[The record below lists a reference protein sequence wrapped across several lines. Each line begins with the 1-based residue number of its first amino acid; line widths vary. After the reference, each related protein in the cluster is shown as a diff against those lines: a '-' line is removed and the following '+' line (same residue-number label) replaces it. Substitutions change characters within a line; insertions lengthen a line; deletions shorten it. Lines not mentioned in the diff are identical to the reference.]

1 MKEKLKTLVL
11 GLLVGLSIFLTKQI
25 WIGLPPNRALSSV
38 ESVTDSSSLSYPLI
52 NMITPSKYLIHFNDK
67 KHTILYD
74 DVNNGLWAATIP
86 NLERILESK
95 DVKITGLENNISEE
109 LSKLSMERSIFFSFP
124 EQINTSILA
133 RSLEVTKPNGLVD
146 KIEYIDYVYVYLGT
160 DEDFMILGEK
170 DKAYIIKDKS
180 IDNLELKQEILR
192 IEEEKKHNY
201 YYSMKDVIGIDK
213 DLYVAYEMNNNL
225 AKVYVENE
233 IRTLKE
239 RDRIDLVERFFNKN
253 IEYIR
258 EVVERNG
265 SYIYIYDGSV
275 LKLNIN
281 GTMEYF
287 RPLDNMVQKR
297 NLYESMDTAS
307 EFISNLKD
315 IPKGMY
321 ISELDTIEENGSQG
335 YRFVFKYRIR
345 GIPIILGNKKVLNF
359 VEIEVFNDQ
368 VRSYKQFIR
377 KDMGAKMP
385 LVNENRTMLS
395 SFDIID
401 MNYEFIILKYL
412 ELNKDGNLDVKLI
425 TREDIIS
432 SIDDITLAY
441 FDPSLKD
448 VEDELVGV
456 WAIGMGKNLYCFD
469 VYTGELVYEK
479 EL

>member
-1 MKEKLKTLVL
+1 
-11 GLLVGLSIFLTKQI
+11 
-25 WIGLPPNRALSSV
+25 
-38 ESVTDSSSLSYPLI
+38 
-52 NMITPSKYLIHFNDK
+52 
-67 KHTILYD
+67 
-74 DVNNGLWAATIP
+74 
-86 NLERILESK
+86 
-95 DVKITGLENNISEE
+95 
-109 LSKLSMERSIFFSFP
+109 
-124 EQINTSILA
+124 
-133 RSLEVTKPNGLVD
+133 
-146 KIEYIDYVYVYLGT
+146 
-160 DEDFMILGEK
+160 MILGEK

-239 RDRIDLVERFFNKN
+239 RDRIDLVEGFFNKN

-377 KDMGAKMP
+377 KDMGANMP

-412 ELNKDGNLDVKLI
+412 ELNKDVNLDVKLI

-456 WAIGMGKNLYCFD
+456 WAIVMGKNLYCFD

>member
-11 GLLVGLSIFLTKQI
+11 GLLVGLSIFLTRQI
-25 WIGLPPNRALSSV
+25 WIELPPNRALSSV
-38 ESVTDSSSLSYPLI
+38 EAVTDSSNLSYPLI
-52 NMITPSKYLIHFNDK
+52 NMITPSKYLIHFNEK
-67 KHTILYD
+67 KHTIVYD
-74 DVNNGLWAATIP
+74 DVNNGLWAATLP
-86 NLERILESK
+86 NLEKVLESK
-95 DVKITGLENNISEE
+95 DVKVTELNKNISEE
-109 LSKLSMERSIFFSFP
+109 LSKLNMERSIFFSFP
-124 EQINTSILA
+124 EEINTSILA
-133 RSLEVTKPNGLVD
+133 RSLEVTKTNSLID
-146 KIEYIDYVYVYLGT
+146 KIEYIEYIYVYLGM
-160 DEDFMILGEK
+160 EEPYLVLGQK
-170 DKAYIIKDKS
+170 DKAYIIHDKN
-180 IDNLELKQEILR
+180 IDNLELKQEVLR

-225 AKVYVENE
+225 ARVYVENE

-281 GTMEYF
+281 GTLEYF
-287 RPLDNMVQKR
+287 KPLDNINQKR

-321 ISELDTIEENGSQG
+321 ISEVEPIEDGGSQG
-335 YRFVFKYRIR
+335 YRFVFKYRVR

-377 KDMGAKMP
+377 KDMETKMP

-401 MNYEFIILKYL
+401 MNYEFIIFKYL
-412 ELNKDGNLDVKLI
+412 DLNRDSKLDIGLI

-432 SIDDITLAY
+432 SIDNITLAY

-456 WAIGMGKNLYCFD
+456 WAIGMGRNLYCFD